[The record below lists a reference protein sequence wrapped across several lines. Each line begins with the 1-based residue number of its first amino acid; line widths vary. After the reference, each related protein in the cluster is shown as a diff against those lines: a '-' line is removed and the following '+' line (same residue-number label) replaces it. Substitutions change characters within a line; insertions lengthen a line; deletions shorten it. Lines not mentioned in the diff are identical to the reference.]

1 MAKYFLAGSIM
12 VCTVLVGA
20 AIAQEQPPPPKP
32 PEKATQQSPQEKPT
46 PPNTQEKA
54 APKATQEKPTPPK
67 PQDKAAPQATQ
78 EKATPPKP
86 EKAQP
91 KTDQETQKPAL
102 VQSAG
107 DVVSIDAMKNE
118 LVIRDSAGV
127 ETHLLISGSTTITKG
142 GKTITL
148 ADIKG
153 GDKITS
159 ECEDTADG
167 FKAKTITVTSP
178 APSQ

>member
-20 AIAQEQPPPPKP
+20 AVAQEQPPPPKP
-32 PEKATQQSPQEKPT
+32 QEKATQQIQQEKPT
-46 PPNTQEKA
+46 PPQPLEKA
-54 APKATQEKPTPPK
+54 APQTPQQKPTPPK
-67 PQDKAAPQATQ
+67 QD
-78 EKATPPKP
+78 TPPKQ

-91 KTDQETQKPAL
+91 KADEQTQKPAL
-102 VQSAG
+102 AQPAG

-118 LVIRDSAGV
+118 LVIKDNAGV
-127 ETHLLISGSTTITKG
+127 ETHLLITGSTTITRG

-148 ADIKG
+148 ADIKA

>member
-20 AIAQEQPPPPKP
+20 AVAQEQPPPPKP
-32 PEKATQQSPQEKPT
+32 QEKATQQVQQEKPT
-46 PPNTQEKA
+46 PPQPQEKA
-54 APKATQEKPTPPK
+54 APQTSQEKPTPPK
-67 PQDKAAPQATQ
+67 Q
-78 EKATPPKP
+78 EKPTL
-86 EKAQP
+86 AQP
-91 KTDQETQKPAL
+91 
-102 VQSAG
+102 AG

-118 LVIRDSAGV
+118 LVIKDSAGV
-127 ETHLLISGSTTITKG
+127 ETHLLITGSTTITRG

-148 ADIKG
+148 ADIKA

-159 ECEDTADG
+159 ECEDTTDG

>member
-1 MAKYFLAGSIM
+1 MAKYFLAGSMM

-32 PEKATQQSPQEKPT
+32 QEKATQQVQQEKPT
-46 PPNTQEKA
+46 PPQPQEKA
-54 APKATQEKPTPPK
+54 APAVPQASQEKPTPPK
-67 PQDKAAPQATQ
+67 Q
-78 EKATPPKP
+78 EKPKL
-86 EKAQP
+86 AQP
-91 KTDQETQKPAL
+91 
-102 VQSAG
+102 AG

-118 LVIRDSAGV
+118 LVIKDSAGV
-127 ETHLLISGSTTITKG
+127 ETHLMITGSTTISRG

-148 ADIKG
+148 ADIKA

>member
-1 MAKYFLAGSIM
+1 MSKYFLAGSIM

-32 PEKATQQSPQEKPT
+32 QEKATQQIQ
-46 PPNTQEKA
+46 
-54 APKATQEKPTPPK
+54 QEKPTPPK
-67 PQDKAAPQATQ
+67 PLEKAAPQTPQ
-78 EKATPPKP
+78 EKATPPQP

-91 KTDQETQKPAL
+91 KAAQETQKPAL
-102 VQSAG
+102 AQAAG

-127 ETHLLISGSTTITKG
+127 ETHLLISGSTTITRG

-148 ADIKG
+148 ADIKA

-159 ECEDTADG
+159 ECEDTTDG

>member
-1 MAKYFLAGSIM
+1 MAKYFLAGSMM

-20 AIAQEQPPPPKP
+20 AVAQEQPPPPKP
-32 PEKATQQSPQEKPT
+32 QEKATQQIQEPKPT
-46 PPNTQEKA
+46 PPQ
-54 APKATQEKPTPPK
+54 
-67 PQDKAAPQATQ
+67 PQ
-78 EKATPPKP
+78 

-91 KTDQETQKPAL
+91 KADQQTQKPAL
-102 VQSAG
+102 AKAAG

-118 LVIRDSAGV
+118 LVIKDNAGV
-127 ETHLLISGSTTITKG
+127 ETHLLITASTTITKG

-148 ADIKG
+148 ADIKA
-153 GDKITS
+153 GDQIAS

-167 FKAKTITVTSP
+167 FKAKTITVTTP

>member
-20 AIAQEQPPPPKP
+20 AVAQEQPTPPKP
-32 PEKATQQSPQEKPT
+32 QEKPTQQIQQEKPT
-46 PPNTQEKA
+46 PPQPQEKA
-54 APKATQEKPTPPK
+54 APQASQEKPTPPK
-67 PQDKAAPQATQ
+67 Q
-78 EKATPPKP
+78 

-91 KTDQETQKPAL
+91 KADEQTQKPAL
-102 VQSAG
+102 AQPAG

-118 LVIRDSAGV
+118 LVIKDNADV
-127 ETHLLISGSTTITKG
+127 ETHLLITASTMITRG

-148 ADIKG
+148 ADIKA

-159 ECEDTADG
+159 ECEDTTDG

>member
-20 AIAQEQPPPPKP
+20 AVAQEQTPPPKP
-32 PEKATQQSPQEKPT
+32 QEKATQQIQ
-46 PPNTQEKA
+46 
-54 APKATQEKPTPPK
+54 QEKPTPPK
-67 PQDKAAPQATQ
+67 PQEKAAPQTPQ
-78 EKATPPKP
+78 EKATPPKQ
-86 EKAQP
+86 ENAQP
-91 KTDQETQKPAL
+91 KADQQTQKPTL

-118 LVIRDSAGV
+118 LVIKDNAGV
-127 ETHLLISGSTTITKG
+127 ETILLITGATTITRG
-142 GKTITL
+142 GKSITL
-148 ADIKG
+148 ADIKA

-159 ECEDTADG
+159 ECEDTTDG